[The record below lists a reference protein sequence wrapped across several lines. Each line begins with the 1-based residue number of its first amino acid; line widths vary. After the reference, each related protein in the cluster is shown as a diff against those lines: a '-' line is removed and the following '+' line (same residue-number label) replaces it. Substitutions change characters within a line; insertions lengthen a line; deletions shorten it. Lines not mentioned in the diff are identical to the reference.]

1 MLQLSLMIAFN
12 RNQFTVIS
20 ANADSSTAKMNNAH
34 AKMRKITEKNPR
46 THQLI
51 NSFCKK
57 SSFWLLLLLPYCS
70 FVFLFLHSLRI
81 PWLARFSICVLI
93 NILVYHTYSYP
104 ICKRSWA
111 RLMGSLR
118 STRSNCKILCVLVF
132 LILQVYF
139 FCNIGIP
146 ID

>member
-1 MLQLSLMIAFN
+1 MLSVTIVIAFI
-12 RNQFTVIS
+12 RNQVTVTS
-20 ANADSSTAKMNNAH
+20 ANVDSSRATIKMNNTH
-34 AKMRKITEKNPR
+34 TKRRQLREKNQR
-46 THQLI
+46 IQI

-57 SSFWLLLLLPYCS
+57 SSFWLLLLLPYCK

-93 NILVYHTYSYP
+93 NTLIYHSYSYP
-104 ICKRSWA
+104 FFKKSWT
-111 RLMGSLR
+111 RLMGRSW